1 MEKQIPELLKDHI
14 LPFDWD
20 VKSVWSLDSQIIEEK
35 RSKLDYLLHL
45 PLWSSVPNEGMLFDI
60 TPIEVI
66 TDPRRSPHQTERI
79 EKTDESYP
87 IDMLHFEGKLW
98 ILDGVHRLAKLFRSG
113 SDVVRMRVHPDSVI
127 QKIRSANKAVDTTAA
142 NARLFDDDTSKSTTS
157 DVEAMTEA
165 AVVSP

>member
-1 MEKQIPELLKDHI
+1 MEKRIPDVLKYHI

-20 VKSVWSLDSQIIEEK
+20 VKSVWALESQVIEEK

-45 PLWSSVPNEGMLFDI
+45 PLWSSIPNKGMLFDI

-98 ILDGVHRLAKLFRSG
+98 ILDGVHRLAKLFRS
-113 SDVVRMRVHPDSVI
+113 DTDLVRLRVHPDSVI
-127 QKIRSANKAVDTTAA
+127 EKIKSANQACQAMPVTLRSTAIA
-142 NARLFDDDTSKSTTS
+142 CT
-157 DVEAMTEA
+157 
-165 AVVSP
+165 